1 MPTPQMSITALTAMT
16 PPLYLD
22 DDMFSSTYSNKL
34 QLEFNDPQ
42 FAEELREGG
51 CFENDAEPALARACF
66 EKAGEAALVRA
77 HFHAIY
83 QIGVQQALAGEAA
96 AALRAVTHLANAK
109 AVQLKAETAP
119 MYPLLK
125 YTMTNAARLLSIQP
139 RSFKELK
146 RQKRVETKQFGGHP
160 MVTHAEFMRLNDIN
174 DPTPINL
181 PKESDGAKDAP
192 EDSQTDAPPKP
203 RGC

>member
-1 MPTPQMSITALTAMT
+1 MT
-16 PPLYLD
+16 PRLYLD
-22 DDMFSSTYSNKL
+22 DDMFSSMYTNKL
-34 QLEFNDPQ
+34 QLEIDNPR

-51 CFENDAEPALARACF
+51 CFEKDHEPALARACF
-66 EKAGEAALVRA
+66 EKAGEAALIRA

-109 AVQLKAETAP
+109 AIQAKAETAP
-119 MYPLLK
+119 MFPLLK
-125 YTMTNAARLLSIQP
+125 YNMTNAALLLSIKP

-146 RQKRVETKQFGGHP
+146 RQDRVKTKQFGGHP
-160 MVTHAEFMRLNDIN
+160 MVMHAELMRLKDID

-181 PKESDGAKDAP
+181 PKKAAGTKKPGQRAKLLAL
-192 EDSQTDAPPKP
+192 PKP
-203 RGC
+203 KGG